1 MSDPDS
7 RGIAGS
13 PRVGAGSPDPGSNA
27 NPSDPF
33 APVGE
38 VRLAVG
44 RDWPIRRGHPWV
56 YRGAIA
62 GEGPSG
68 TAPVA
73 VRAAD
78 GTMLGIAMPGG
89 SGGSLALRMLTRGDE
104 RWTLAGL
111 HARLRDAAAL
121 RARLA
126 LDCDAFRLVHAE
138 GDLLPGLVID
148 RYADW
153 AVIEPFEPGWH
164 PFVAAI
170 ADWLGGE
177 GGARGMVLRRGG
189 ERGAGAVVLRGE
201 APAEPVVVRE
211 GSIRLP
217 VDLLAG
223 QKTGLFID
231 QRDNRR
237 RVGELAREADVLN
250 LFSYSCGFSIAAL
263 AGGARSAVNVDS
275 SPATLALAR
284 AAYTLNHLT
293 LADADFIAADAFQVV
308 REMAGAGRGF
318 DLVVVDPPAFVRR
331 RAQLEAGLKGYKD
344 INLQAL
350 RVLRPGGLLA
360 TFSCSAL
367 VEEAAFR
374 DAVGAAAADLG
385 VSLQILEVRGAGP
398 DHPVLAACPEARH
411 LKGLIAAVR

>member
-1 MSDPDS
+1 MSDHDS
-7 RGIAGS
+7 PAVAGFT
-13 PRVGAGSPDPGSNA
+13 RAEAGSPDP
-27 NPSDPF
+27 NPQACPTDLF

-56 YRGAIA
+56 YRGAIVGA
-62 GEGPSG
+62 GPAG

-78 GTMLGIAMPGG
+78 GATLGVALPGG
-89 SGGSLALRMLTRGDE
+89 SGGSLALRMLTRGAK
-104 RWTLAGL
+104 RWTLAVL
-111 HARLRDAAAL
+111 HGRLHDAAAL

-126 LDCDAFRLVHAE
+126 LDSDAFRLVHAE

-153 AVIEPFEPGWH
+153 AVIQPFEHGWH
-164 PFVAAI
+164 QYVDAI
-170 ADWLGGE
+170 ADWLAGE
-177 GGARGMVLRRGG
+177 GGAGGIVLRRGG
-189 ERGAGAVVLRGE
+189 ERGAGAAVLRGE
-201 APAEPVVVRE
+201 APTEPVVVRE

-217 VDLLAG
+217 VDVLAG

-237 RVGELAREADVLN
+237 RDAELARGADVLN

-275 SPATLALAR
+275 SPATMDLAR
-284 AAYTLNHLT
+284 AAYRLNGFT
-293 LADADFIAADAFQVV
+293 LADEDFIAADAFQVV
-308 REMAGAGRGF
+308 REMATSGRSF

-344 INLQAL
+344 INLQAMRLL
-350 RVLRPGGLLA
+350 RLGGLLA

-367 VEEAAFR
+367 VDEAAFC

-385 VSLQILEVRGAGP
+385 VSLQILEIRGAGP